1 LASGLVRTALD
12 YEAIDSFLTFGFFP
26 GPRTPLADVS
36 KLMPGQ
42 RIVVAD
48 GAVSIAAY
56 WRYPRP
62 APDPLM
68 SINAASV
75 ELLDRLE
82 EAVRMRLMGDVPV
95 GAMLSGG
102 LDSSLIVALMARNT
116 AGSVKTFSVAFADV
130 PVANELSDARRV
142 ADRYGTDH
150 HELTLSLEDE
160 RINIENLV
168 WHLDEPLADLSAI
181 GFHALCRLASDH
193 VTVALT
199 GQGADELLGG
209 YRKHRAASLVGVWRK
224 LPSHALWI
232 GNSVV
237 LRGPKRFRR
246 AAGAL
251 TASDAAERLLAMSGK
266 LDPSLRGLLF
276 RGPLADVSPGTARQ
290 VVLDRLDGLPDD
302 PLLATLFI
310 DGQLAL
316 VDDMLH
322 YVDRT
327 SMAHSLET
335 REPYLDHRFVEFCAT
350 IPASMKLR
358 GLTGK
363 YVLRRIARDLLPHEI
378 VSKPKVGLFNA
389 AVNSWFEAHM
399 QKAIHGYLLQTEPAY
414 AEFLDPTQVR
424 ALVEWQTTA
433 PNKVVGQLLLSIVM
447 LEVWLTSS
455 LPRMARAGVSTRP
468 RVAV

>member
-1 LASGLVRTALD
+1 
-12 YEAIDSFLTFGFFP
+12 
-26 GPRTPLADVS
+26 
-36 KLMPGQ
+36 
-42 RIVVAD
+42 
-48 GAVSIAAY
+48 
-56 WRYPRP
+56 
-62 APDPLM
+62 
-68 SINAASV
+68 
-75 ELLDRLE
+75 
-82 EAVRMRLMGDVPV
+82 
-95 GAMLSGG
+95 
-102 LDSSLIVALMARNT
+102 
-116 AGSVKTFSVAFADV
+116 
-130 PVANELSDARRV
+130 
-142 ADRYGTDH
+142 
-150 HELTLSLEDE
+150 
-160 RINIENLV
+160 
-168 WHLDEPLADLSAI
+168 
-181 GFHALCRLASDH
+181 
-193 VTVALT
+193 
-199 GQGADELLGG
+199 
-209 YRKHRAASLVGVWRK
+209 
-224 LPSHALWI
+224 
-232 GNSVV
+232 
-237 LRGPKRFRR
+237 
-246 AAGAL
+246 
-251 TASDAAERLLAMSGK
+251 MSGK